1 MADKRANWKE
11 TRRKFI
17 ATTGIAGT
25 SLLAGCIGGD
35 DGDDGEDGG
44 DSSDGED
51 GGDSSDGEDGGDS
64 SDGEDGGDT
73 TEDTTTTIGFALNPA
88 EANVE
93 IEAQYQPLFD
103 YLESELSIKVEPLRA
118 ASYTATTQEI
128 RRGGVELADTSP
140 FVPAATDGIA
150 DVVGIREAYGSDKYF
165 SIITTTT
172 DSGIEQLSDLESE
185 TIAFAAP
192 TSTSGSLVPTL
203 MLKNAGLEVGSAPQ
217 GDPPDFTARYSDHT
231 TARKQMVNDPS
242 ISAAATGAFSAAP
255 HVPQKQFD
263 QMSDSFSDL
272 SSEYEGAGE
281 ADPQLNLLAVSNPL
295 PRAPIMARSDWNA
308 DIRSDVESALI
319 NAEPG
324 GDAFTH
330 EEGYEGE
337 ELWFTNIKEGS
348 ESDYEPIEKVLNQ
361 LEVEIGDL

>member
-25 SLLAGCIGGD
+25 SLIAGCIGGD
-35 DGDDGEDGG
+35 DGDDGDDG
-44 DSSDGED
+44 DSSDGDDTED
-51 GGDSSDGEDGGDS
+51 GGDT

-88 EANVE
+88 EADVE
-93 IEAQYQPLFD
+93 IEAQYQPIFD
-103 YLESELSIKVEPLRA
+103 YLESELPVEVEPVRA

-165 SIITTTT
+165 SLITTTT
-172 DSGIEQLSDLESE
+172 DSGIEQLSDLEGE
-185 TIAFAAP
+185 TIAFGAQ
-192 TSTSGSLVPTL
+192 TSTSGTLVPML
-203 MLKNAGLEVGSAPQ
+203 MLQNAGLDVGSAPQ
-217 GDPPDFTARYSDHT
+217 GEPPAFTARYSDHT

-242 ISAAATGAFSAAP
+242 IAAAATGAFSTAP
-255 HVPQKQFD
+255 HVPQEQFD
-263 QMSDSFSDL
+263 EMSDKFSEL
-272 SSEYEGAGE
+272 SAEYDGAGE
-281 ADPQLNLLAVSNPL
+281 ADPQLNLLSVSKPL
-295 PRAPIMARSDWNA
+295 PRAPIMARADWEA
-308 DIRSDVESALI
+308 DVRSEVESTLI

-330 EEGYEGE
+330 GDDYEGE

-348 ESDYEPIEKVLNQ
+348 ESDYEPISEVLNQ
-361 LEVEIGDL
+361 LDVEVGDI